1 MNAKSKNWIVFVFQL
16 QFFTTLTIIIV
27 ILEFIWLYDIFF
39 YPLNFP
45 FPPSRL
51 TVPSTPQIFI
61 SILFVTFVIMNLS
74 MAIFS
79 IYAFIFVLHV
89 LDSNPAKT
97 APVCAVAIDFAL
109 INFFFYQHSL
119 YKEHYSA
126 FFITSF
132 PFSIYFLIPNLVS
145 HISEILMVIAFF
157 SIFVNLEFGIEGIM
171 KRHVI
176 NSNKLTDL
184 VHYILI
190 ANGIF
195 GILCVYIY
203 MRNLNIGIIGF
214 IISLILAIFFISLF
228 NFVLRKLNLNHY
240 PIEALSKWKY
250 GRVLT
255 KKDMEKKS

>member
-1 MNAKSKNWIVFVFQL
+1 
-16 QFFTTLTIIIV
+16 
-27 ILEFIWLYDIFF
+27 
-39 YPLNFP
+39 
-45 FPPSRL
+45 
-51 TVPSTPQIFI
+51 
-61 SILFVTFVIMNLS
+61 
-74 MAIFS
+74 
-79 IYAFIFVLHV
+79 
-89 LDSNPAKT
+89 
-97 APVCAVAIDFAL
+97 
-109 INFFFYQHSL
+109 
-119 YKEHYSA
+119 
-126 FFITSF
+126 
-132 PFSIYFLIPNLVS
+132 
-145 HISEILMVIAFF
+145 MVIAFF

-203 MRNLNIGIIGF
+203 MRILNIGIIGF
-214 IISLILAIFFISLF
+214 IISLILAIFFNSLF
-228 NFVLRKLNLNHY
+228 NFVLRKLNLNNY